1 MFASTFL
8 RLGSSSGIH
17 ISKTGTHSLT
27 QSYQQFTLLSCG
39 GNHTP
44 FLQISRTYA
53 KEKAKKKSPDKE
65 PKKKKRTIT
74 KRPEGRIGKPWQRSP
89 EAQQKLQKLKEE
101 SIAKAKPED
110 IIWEKLTEPVMS
122 FLPGIPGI
130 SREELEKLVKNQDR
144 SWILV
149 DLRDNNPSQD
159 QGEPMIS
166 FAYNMPLPQVLS
178 PKKKRKE
185 NTEKKK
191 NETEEKKEEISPDEV
206 FKKSLEE
213 LNEEQWM
220 QKFKFSKLKKSDKII
235 FYSSSG
241 KRSDLITKTALEL
254 GFSTV
259 KSLSG
264 GSRLW
269 AKFNTNNINLAIIN
283 STSINNLVNLTIQ

>member
-1 MFASTFL
+1 MFASTVL

-17 ISKTGTHSLT
+17 ISKISAHNLT
-27 QSYQQFTLLSCG
+27 QSYQQTALLCG
-39 GNHTP
+39 GNHTA
-44 FLQISRTYA
+44 FQQISRTFA
-53 KEKAKKKSPDKE
+53 KEKAKKKAPEKE
-65 PKKKKRTIT
+65 VKKKKRIIS
-74 KRPEGRIGKPWQRSP
+74 KRPEGRIGKPWERSP
-89 EAQQKLQKLKEE
+89 EVQQKLQKLKEE
-101 SIAKAKPED
+101 RIANAKPED
-110 IIWEKLTEPVMS
+110 IIWEKLTEPTMS
-122 FLPGIPGI
+122 FLPGIPRI
-130 SREELEKLVKNQDR
+130 SREELEILIKNQDR
-144 SWILV
+144 SWIVV

-159 QGEPMIS
+159 RGEPMIPS
-166 FAYNMPLPQVLS
+166 AHNLPLPRVSS
-178 PKKKRKE
+178 PNKKE
-185 NTEKKK
+185 NTEKNKK
-191 NETEEKKEEISPDEV
+191 EKKEEKEEMSPDEV

-213 LNEEQWM
+213 LNDEQWT

-283 STSINNLVNLTIQ
+283 STSISNLVNLTIQ